1 MFIES
6 KYRLFF
12 IFRLIVIDLD
22 GVINL
27 IVVNVIVIK
36 GWFKF
41 FSYVMNVIFFFKFLI
56 WF

>member
-6 KYRLFF
+6 KYRLVF

-41 FSYVMNVIFFFKFLI
+41 FCYVMNVIFFFKFLI
-56 WF
+56 WL

>member
-41 FSYVMNVIFFFKFLI
+41 FCYVMNVIFFFKFLI

>member
-6 KYRLFF
+6 KYRLVF

-36 GWFKF
+36 G
-41 FSYVMNVIFFFKFLI
+41 
-56 WF
+56 

>member
-41 FSYVMNVIFFFKFLI
+41 FCYVMNVIFFFKFLI
-56 WF
+56 

>member
-6 KYRLFF
+6 KRRLFF

-36 GWFKF
+36 G
-41 FSYVMNVIFFFKFLI
+41 
-56 WF
+56 

>member
-41 FSYVMNVIFFFKFLI
+41 LCYVMNVIFFFKFLI